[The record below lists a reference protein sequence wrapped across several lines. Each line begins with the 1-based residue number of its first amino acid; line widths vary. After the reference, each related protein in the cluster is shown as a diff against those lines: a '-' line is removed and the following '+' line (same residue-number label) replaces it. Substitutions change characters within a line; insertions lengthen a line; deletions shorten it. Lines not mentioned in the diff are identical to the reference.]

1 MIDEGSRQAAPED
14 DHEAAIAD
22 FIRAKGITRCPT
34 ACLLPTQGSVA
45 AADRE
50 ALEAHATQR
59 AQLRRAKV
67 LAREQQFWRIEPVGA
82 THR

>member
-1 MIDEGSRQAAPED
+1 MTGEGSRQSAPED

-22 FIRAKGITRCPT
+22 FIRTKGVTKCPT

-50 ALEAHATQR
+50 ALKAHATQR
-59 AQLRRAKV
+59 AQLRRARV
-67 LAREQQFWRIEPVGA
+67 LAREQQFWRVEPVGA
-82 THR
+82 TNR